1 MAYLE
6 HKSER
11 KCSPAAPLGVD
22 DQWWGGRAAG
32 GPRSQRGTVV
42 SHELA
47 VVAELWPRA
56 ARPSRTQILRSAQ
69 CMKKA
74 EFSITVGSDVHIDQ
88 DSCAHAD
95 WFLNRIVRQQQST
108 HVRTDHS
115 SHTGKSTMHRSSE
128 IMVK

>member
-47 VVAELWPRA
+47 VVAELLSGRCETACESDTNTDQRA
-56 ARPSRTQILRSAQ
+56 
-69 CMKKA
+69 
-74 EFSITVGSDVHIDQ
+74 VHE
-88 DSCAHAD
+88 
-95 WFLNRIVRQQQST
+95 
-108 HVRTDHS
+108 
-115 SHTGKSTMHRSSE
+115 KS
-128 IMVK
+128 